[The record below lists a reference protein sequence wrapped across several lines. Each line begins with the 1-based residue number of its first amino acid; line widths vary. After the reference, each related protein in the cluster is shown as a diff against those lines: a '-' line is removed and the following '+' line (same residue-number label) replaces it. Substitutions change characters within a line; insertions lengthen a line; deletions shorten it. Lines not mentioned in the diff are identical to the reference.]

1 MARPAG
7 VPSSRS
13 VDIARRRAQALELR
27 RAGVSWQDI
36 ANRLGYKSRSA
47 ACQDVRRAMEDIV
60 RVPAQQHIA
69 EEVDRLDAML
79 QGLWP
84 SARKGGVQS
93 IDRVLK
99 IMDRRA
105 RYLGLDNGLRSDS
118 VEDAR
123 SMLGELSRALG
134 VVAGTPPAGE

>member
-1 MARPAG
+1 MAGR
-7 VPSSRS
+7 SSRGAPRS
-13 VDIARRRAQALELR
+13 AEVARRRAQALELR
-27 RAGVSWQDI
+27 RAGVTWQEI
-36 ANRLGYKSRSA
+36 ANRLGYRTASA
-47 ACQDVRRAMEDIV
+47 ACQDVRRGMEDIV

-118 VEDAR
+118 VEEAR

-134 VVAGTPPAGE
+134 VAAGTPPADE